1 MFEVDERGMILVLND
16 SGSVDT
22 LRLLMGQ
29 IDVDI
34 ASVPEDILLL
44 ARAIDDPYSLPYLIE
59 ELNSLEIQDEE
70 KVRFALVRVQIDS
83 ELRMNEDIQ
92 KHQRRRFVALVIE
105 KLLFGEVL
113 IEMGTPLEEI

>member
-1 MFEVDERGMILVLND
+1 MLRDNV
-16 SGSVDT
+16 SVDT

-29 IDVDI
+29 TEVDTV
-34 ASVPEDILLL
+34 SVSEEILLL

-59 ELNSLEIQDEE
+59 ELNALEITDEE
-70 KVRFALVRVQIDS
+70 LVRFALVRVQIDS

-92 KHQRRRFVALVIE
+92 MHQRRRFVAQVIE

-113 IEMGTPLEEI
+113 IEMGAPLEEI

>member
-1 MFEVDERGMILVLND
+1 MLRDNV
-16 SGSVDT
+16 SVDT

-29 IDVDI
+29 TEVDTV
-34 ASVPEDILLL
+34 SVSEEILLL

-59 ELNSLEIQDEE
+59 ELNALEITDEE
-70 KVRFALVRVQIDS
+70 LVRFALVRVQIDS

-92 KHQRRRFVALVIE
+92 MHQRRRFVAQVIE

-113 IEMGTPLEEI
+113 IEIGAPLVEI

>member
-1 MFEVDERGMILVLND
+1 M
-16 SGSVDT
+16 DT

-29 IDVDI
+29 TEVDTV
-34 ASVPEDILLL
+34 SVSEEILLL

-59 ELNSLEIQDEE
+59 ELNALEIADEE
-70 KVRFALVRVQIDS
+70 LVRFALVRVQIDS

-92 KHQRRRFVALVIE
+92 MHQRRRFVAQVIE

-113 IEMGTPLEEI
+113 IEMGAPLVEI